1 MKQRHFSDIFLKG
14 LSFEF
19 AFPES
24 TRSNA
29 DNTYQ
34 PWIGLFWWPFLDL
47 KIRNL
52 WPEVEPGVVMNDL
65 AAEDNEL
72 FLCFLSSVF
81 ACVAVLQP
89 DKSLPM
95 RCAGGFC
102 RWASRVW
109 SSANQFWAFILS
121 CYLLLL
127 NTHSHWF
134 CLVYSVILETFFLV
148 FCHRKKDTSTQ
159 TIIMVLSSSHHQD
172 DHHLN
177 LANNWKIRGI
187 WTP

>member
-1 MKQRHFSDIFLKG
+1 MVMGYRKTKAFFRRIFEGSLRSLHFQDPLDPMWLKII
-14 LSFEF
+14 LNR
-19 AFPES
+19 P
-24 TRSNA
+24 
-29 DNTYQ
+29 
-34 PWIGLFWWPFLDL
+34 FWWPFLVL
-47 KIRNL
+47 KIRHL
-52 WPEVEPGVVMNDL
+52 WPEAEPGVVMNDL

-109 SSANQFWAFILS
+109 SSANQFWAFYLS
-121 CYLLLL
+121 Y
-127 NTHSHWF
+127 HYYYSHWF
-134 CLVYSVILETFFLV
+134 CILYSVILETFFLV
-148 FCHRKKDTSTQ
+148 FVTEKKHTSTQ